1 MIHDYFLVTTTKVT
15 LTPNDKKSNKN
26 LYSGKTVSNR
36 VQRPK
41 LTAVGTV
48 VFWEPSRENS
58 HTSLSVKWLLG
69 IKKKV
74 TFLKTYLIHQASILY
89 LGVYCRSSY
98 FSFCFVGLHLTDKV
112 RYRHLLC
119 WRVGSRPYQM
129 YEAINNQQTHFNF
142 NIHLKNKL
150 HRQHSQTRC
159 CGV

>member
-74 TFLKTYLIHQASILY
+74 TFLKTYLIH
-89 LGVYCRSSY
+89 
-98 FSFCFVGLHLTDKV
+98 
-112 RYRHLLC
+112 
-119 WRVGSRPYQM
+119 
-129 YEAINNQQTHFNF
+129 
-142 NIHLKNKL
+142 
-150 HRQHSQTRC
+150 
-159 CGV
+159 